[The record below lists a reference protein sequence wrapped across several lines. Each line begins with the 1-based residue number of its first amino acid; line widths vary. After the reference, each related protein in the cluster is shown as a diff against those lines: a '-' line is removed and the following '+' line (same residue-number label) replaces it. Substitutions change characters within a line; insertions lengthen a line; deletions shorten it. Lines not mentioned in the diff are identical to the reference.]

1 MRQVLATDGGGK
13 TATARVV
20 LQIQDQNDNDPVF
33 WPKVYDAIVGEDATP
48 GTPVLTV
55 TAADRDENPRLQY
68 SLVGGNVR
76 GRFSVSS
83 QNGQGL
89 ISVAQPL
96 DYKQEKRFV
105 LTVQASDSG
114 GRSDTATVYL
124 NVSDANTHAPAF
136 EAAPYSATVFED
148 APIGT
153 SSYTFRVVVVFFFPP
168 SFVSLL
174 TISNDLKL
182 LRGKKVKEKKVST
195 SCWIFFFFSFSLLQ
209 MGGEEYVNRFTTM
222 KNNTYGFFWG
232 LLGVGDRR

>member
-1 MRQVLATDGGGK
+1 MILVDRFDGREQVLATDGGGK
-13 TATARVV
+13 SATARVV

-33 WPKVYDAIVGEDATP
+33 FPKVYEAVVGEDAQP

-68 SLVGGNVR
+68 SIVGGNVR

-105 LTVQASDSG
+105 LTIQASDSG

-148 APIGT
+148 APIGE
-153 SSYTFRVVVVFFFPP
+153 TFSFRFFVP
-168 SFVSLL
+168 SFSSQLEVSGES
-174 TISNDLKL
+174 SNH
-182 LRGKKVKEKKVST
+182 VS
-195 SCWIFFFFSFSLLQ
+195 
-209 MGGEEYVNRFTTM
+209 
-222 KNNTYGFFWG
+222 
-232 LLGVGDRR
+232 

>member
-153 SSYTFRVVVVFFFPP
+153 SSYTFRVVVVFFSPKFCF
-168 SFVSLL
+168 S
-174 TISNDLKL
+174 SNYFK
-182 LRGKKVKEKKVST
+182 
-195 SCWIFFFFSFSLLQ
+195 
-209 MGGEEYVNRFTTM
+209 
-222 KNNTYGFFWG
+222 
-232 LLGVGDRR
+232 

>member
-1 MRQVLATDGGGK
+1 
-13 TATARVV
+13 
-20 LQIQDQNDNDPVF
+20 
-33 WPKVYDAIVGEDATP
+33 
-48 GTPVLTV
+48 
-55 TAADRDENPRLQY
+55 
-68 SLVGGNVR
+68 
-76 GRFSVSS
+76 
-83 QNGQGL
+83 
-89 ISVAQPL
+89 VAQPL

-153 SSYTFRVVVVFFFPP
+153 SSYTFRVFFFSP

>member
-1 MRQVLATDGGGK
+1 MAATWGRFIILNDFFSFFEIAKVLATDGGGK

-33 WPKVYDAIVGEDATP
+33 WPKVYEAVVGEDATP

-55 TAADRDENPRLQY
+55 TAADKDENPRLQY
-68 SLVGGNVR
+68 SIVGGNVR

-148 APIGT
+148 APIG
-153 SSYTFRVVVVFFFPP
+153 
-168 SFVSLL
+168 
-174 TISNDLKL
+174 NKH
-182 LRGKKVKEKKVST
+182 
-195 SCWIFFFFSFSLLQ
+195 LLQ
-209 MGGEEYVNRFTTM
+209 RNLTVYTVNTT
-222 KNNTYGFFWG
+222 
-232 LLGVGDRR
+232 RRERESR

>member
-1 MRQVLATDGGGK
+1 M
-13 TATARVV
+13 V

-33 WPKVYDAIVGEDATP
+33 WPKVYDAVIGEDATP

-68 SLVGGNVR
+68 SIVGGNVR

-114 GRSDTATVYL
+114 GRSDTASVYL

-148 APIGT
+148 APIGKNKFQ
-153 SSYTFRVVVVFFFPP
+153 SLFCSFLKSKFENDPKLVVNFKIDAIRRGGWVC
-168 SFVSLL
+168 
-174 TISNDLKL
+174 KL
-182 LRGKKVKEKKVST
+182 VYNHE
-195 SCWIFFFFSFSLLQ
+195 
-209 MGGEEYVNRFTTM
+209 
-222 KNNTYGFFWG
+222 NNYGLARQLAFIK
-232 LLGVGDRR
+232 